1 MGPIEFFFITL
12 IVLMGLV
19 GLARR
24 SNRELGVTTLL
35 LLTLFVITFLE
46 TEVNEQLMA
55 VAGRI
60 GISEN
65 EFSEVFDLVAVAVLL
80 FVGFISYQGETL
92 VFPGSGSSGLGL
104 VLGLVNGYLLF
115 GSVWHYLAQANYPFV
130 EVVPDFSALY
140 QLLLPLLPP
149 AILTWPY
156 FVFLAVAML
165 ILRVLK

>member
-12 IVLMGLV
+12 IVMMGIVGLV
-19 GLARR
+19 RR

-46 TEVNEQLMA
+46 TEVNEQVMA

-60 GISEN
+60 GIGKD
-65 EFSEVFDLVAVAVLL
+65 EFTEVFDLVAVAMLL

-92 VFPGSGSSGLGL
+92 VFPGSGSGALGL

-115 GSVWHYLAQANYPFV
+115 GSVWHYLAQANYPFI
-130 EVVPDFSALY
+130 EVVPQFTALY
-140 QLLLPLLPP
+140 ELLIQVLPP

-156 FVFLAVAML
+156 FVFLAIAML

>member
-1 MGPIEFFFITL
+1 MGPIEFFFLTL
-12 IVLMGLV
+12 IVLMGIV

-35 LLTLFVITFLE
+35 LLTLFVITFVE
-46 TEVNEQLMA
+46 TEVNEQVMA
-55 VAGRI
+55 LASRI

-65 EFSEVFDLVAVAVLL
+65 EFTEAFDLVAVALLL

-92 VFPGSGSSGLGL
+92 VFPGSGSGALGL
-104 VLGLVNGYLLF
+104 VLGLINGYLLF
-115 GSVWHYLAQANYPFV
+115 GSVWHYLAQAGYPFV
-130 EVVPDFSALY
+130 EVVPDFSPVY
-140 QLLLPLLPP
+140 ELLVPLLPP
-149 AILTWPY
+149 AILSWPY